1 MRNEC
6 FLDAA
11 AQSTGADIVDRH
23 APGCPQREA
32 LVAAIARLARIGLE
46 GHVRLWESE
55 HKEKN
60 DG

>member
-1 MRNEC
+1 MSNEP

-11 AQSTGADIVDRH
+11 AQSTAADIIDRH

-32 LVAAIARLARIGLE
+32 LLAAIARLARMGLE

-55 HKEKN
+55 HKERK